1 MALQSTSAGS
11 LMITTLQHLD
21 VRHRH
26 FQQFAK
32 MTPMLI
38 SCVDNELVII
48 LNTVTNT
55 TVVVMCVMTIV
66 RTVQHATMKFILIQQ

>member
-1 MALQSTSAGS
+1 MALKSTSAGS

-26 FQQFAK
+26 FQNSAK
-32 MTPMLI
+32 MILI
-38 SCVDNELVII
+38 RINCVDNELVII

-55 TVVVMCVMTIV
+55 TVVVTCVMT
-66 RTVQHATMKFILIQQ
+66 